1 MFKHQ
6 KKNNQKLTKI
16 LYKIFKKDLNNAP
29 VLLYNYIEIKKGVK
43 KMKKRL
49 IKRLHELITLIVG
62 ANLEELDKI
71 GLELIEIEKKV
82 MQLKNQK

>member
-1 MFKHQ
+1 M
-6 KKNNQKLTKI
+6 
-16 LYKIFKKDLNNAP
+16 NNAP
-29 VLLYNYIEIKKGVK
+29 ILLYNYIEIKKGVK

>member
-1 MFKHQ
+1 M
-6 KKNNQKLTKI
+6 
-16 LYKIFKKDLNNAP
+16 NNAP
-29 VLLYNYIEIKKGVK
+29 ILLYNYIEIKRGVK

>member
-1 MFKHQ
+1 M
-6 KKNNQKLTKI
+6 
-16 LYKIFKKDLNNAP
+16 NNAP
-29 VLLYNYIEIKKGVK
+29 ILLYNYIVIKKGVK

-49 IKRLHELITLIVG
+49 IRKLHELITLIVSV
-62 ANLEELDKI
+62 NIEELDKI

>member
-1 MFKHQ
+1 M
-6 KKNNQKLTKI
+6 
-16 LYKIFKKDLNNAP
+16 NNAP
-29 VLLYNYIEIKKGVK
+29 TLLYNYIEIKKGVK

-49 IKRLHELITLIVG
+49 IKRLHELITLIVS
-62 ANLEELDKI
+62 ANTEELDKI

>member
-1 MFKHQ
+1 M
-6 KKNNQKLTKI
+6 
-16 LYKIFKKDLNNAP
+16 NNAP
-29 VLLYNYIEIKKGVK
+29 ILLYNYIEIKRGVK

-62 ANLEELDKI
+62 ADLEELDKI

>member
-1 MFKHQ
+1 M
-6 KKNNQKLTKI
+6 
-16 LYKIFKKDLNNAP
+16 NNAP
-29 VLLYNYIEIKKGVK
+29 ILLYNYIEIKKGVK

-49 IKRLHELITLIVG
+49 IKRLHELITLIVS

>member
-1 MFKHQ
+1 MLKEH
-6 KKNNQKLTKI
+6 NQKLTKI

-29 VLLYNYIEIKKGVK
+29 TLLYNYIEIKKGVK

-49 IKRLHELITLIVG
+49 IRKLHELITLIVS

>member
-1 MFKHQ
+1 
-6 KKNNQKLTKI
+6 
-16 LYKIFKKDLNNAP
+16 
-29 VLLYNYIEIKKGVK
+29 
-43 KMKKRL
+43 MKKRL

>member
-1 MFKHQ
+1 M
-6 KKNNQKLTKI
+6 NNTPI
-16 LYKIFKKDLNNAP
+16 
-29 VLLYNYIEIKKGVK
+29 LLYNYIEIKKGVK

-49 IKRLHELITLIVG
+49 IKRLHELITLIVS
-62 ANLEELDKI
+62 ANIEELDKI

>member
-1 MFKHQ
+1 M
-6 KKNNQKLTKI
+6 
-16 LYKIFKKDLNNAP
+16 NNAP
-29 VLLYNYIEIKKGVK
+29 ILLYNYIEIKKGVK

-49 IKRLHELITLIVG
+49 IRKLHELITLIVS
-62 ANLEELDKI
+62 ANIEELDKI